1 MTPTLRPLPARYPWA
16 ADILADILADADLAA
31 ELTAREH
38 YYLLDGATLAQEAG
52 R

>member
-1 MTPTLRPLPARYPWA
+1 MNLTLLPLPRWVM
-16 ADILADILADADLAA
+16 DTLSDILADADLNH

-38 YYLLDGATLAQEAG
+38 YYLLDGATLAQEAA